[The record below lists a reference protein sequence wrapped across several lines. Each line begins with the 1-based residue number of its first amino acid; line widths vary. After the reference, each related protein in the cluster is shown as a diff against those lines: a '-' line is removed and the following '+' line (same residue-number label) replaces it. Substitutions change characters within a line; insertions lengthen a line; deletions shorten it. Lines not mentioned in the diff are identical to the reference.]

1 MPRQAGMPADP
12 AGGGAVSAQLSV
24 RRGRA
29 AIDFYR
35 AAFGAEEVF
44 RVGGDDANPAV
55 VAQLRVGETTFWV
68 ADESP
73 EHGNF
78 SPESLGGGTVRM
90 LLQVDDPDA
99 AIERAVTAGATVVY
113 PAADAHSWRLGRI
126 ADPFGHDW
134 EIGRPLGSWPP

>member
-1 MPRQAGMPADP
+1 MRRQAGMPADP

-44 RVGGDDANPAV
+44 RVGGDDASPAV

-78 SPESLGGGTVRM
+78 SPESLGGGSVRM
-90 LLQVDDPDA
+90 LLMVDDPDT
-99 AIERAVTAGATVVY
+99 AIDRAVG
-113 PAADAHSWRLGRI
+113 
-126 ADPFGHDW
+126 
-134 EIGRPLGSWPP
+134 

>member
-1 MPRQAGMPADP
+1 MPADP
-12 AGGGAVSAQLSV
+12 AAGAVSAQLSV
-24 RRGRA
+24 RRGREA
-29 AIDFYR
+29 VEFYR

-55 VAQLRVGETTFWV
+55 VSQLRVGETTFWV

-73 EHGNF
+73 GHGNF
-78 SPESLGGGTVRM
+78 SPESLGGGTMRM

-99 AIERAVTAGATVVY
+99 AIARAVAAGATLVY

-126 ADPFGHDW
+126 ADPFGHHW
-134 EIGRPLGSWPP
+134 EIGRPLGPWPPP